1 MAIGIEYK
9 GLAPSGIPIPPAA
22 PHDPD
27 PNPSTY
33 IPTGMSKQ
41 DRENLKA
48 AAIEWTNTLGAS
60 SVMNATISTLTSKG
74 RAADNMSHYRHGG
87 GSTKVFSEDDV
98 SDIRHEVPAVASF
111 ETNNLELFLNMVH
124 EDFKTRGDKT
134 GGYLSLNTKK
144 NLNWFGQYAKY
155 GSEWFYAMGGFQ
167 ISYGAQALLSLT
179 HITILYRL
187 YVADRYNWDVGKVT
201 AVPKDQLQWLLGD
214 KTMNKILG
222 LKDSIGADY
231 FNNTDPKDINGNKN
245 TDEYVVNDS
254 LMGSLET
261 TGNAAPFDLWGTG
274 KIRVATYPL
283 ATPVPVP
290 SPVSPSAPSNNS
302 GDSR

>member
-124 EDFKTRGDKT
+124 EDFKTRGIK
-134 GGYLSLNTKK
+134 
-144 NLNWFGQYAKY
+144 QVV
-155 GSEWFYAMGGFQ
+155 
-167 ISYGAQALLSLT
+167 I
-179 HITILYRL
+179 YRL
-187 YVADRYNWDVGKVT
+187 IQRKISTGSASMQSMEVNGSMLWADFK
-201 AVPKDQLQWLLGD
+201 
-214 KTMNKILG
+214 
-222 LKDSIGADY
+222 
-231 FNNTDPKDINGNKN
+231 
-245 TDEYVVNDS
+245 
-254 LMGSLET
+254 
-261 TGNAAPFDLWGTG
+261 
-274 KIRVATYPL
+274 
-283 ATPVPVP
+283 
-290 SPVSPSAPSNNS
+290 
-302 GDSR
+302 